1 MISSDRIAQA
11 SALADIQQW
20 QAVLEL
26 VAPLAAEM
34 PSAEGWQLLVR
45 AHDQLQQPAQMRA
58 VLKKGLA
65 AYPQDSVLRCYDAV
79 SRHLRGE
86 TVAAVAALE
95 GLIGENPDYLWPYAQ
110 LARIQEELR
119 DVAGATRWLEKAL
132 ARAPGEV
139 WLLARWV
146 DLLRLHKPWGW
157 RSKANHLLSL
167 ALKQAPNDPELLAL
181 AALLER
187 HPFRRL
193 HLWWSASRQ
202 APEREDIVD
211 HFRVERA
218 RHAYV
223 RAYGVVAL
231 PWLGLT
237 ALTGGLDRL
246 LGFKESWLVSVLM
259 LWLLCF
265 VLVPEWVKRRMPV
278 GSMGRVDQTST
289 MFNGY
294 FVLSALTLLCIMWR
308 SGSEYEGWMWLA
320 IPIVGSGLGL
330 VLIVVGFALLFV
342 FYLGAH
348 SLIHT
353 CWVWCLRWREGW
365 GQGLAPIWLT
375 LRWAAPLLPLPL
387 YAAWAPAEGVWPYD
401 PVLRVFLFWLA
412 LAGSWWRA
420 MRHPM
425 AAVGQWVLCGGL
437 LSLMMMVAID
447 LLRVQWPG
455 MTGIAASL
463 LGCLFMALLYRPL
476 LKTID
481 DEAFGF
487 GRVIG
492 PEVEDDEGRAVA
504 PAIWR
509 MHLLASGVIPWAK
522 ARHGAPITARL
533 ALVLLGLA
541 PIVRLEHAGSYWFCA
556 AFLFWPWLLHYG
568 QLALFQLAMMVSGA
582 IFFWPADGV
591 GDVTRWPKFW
601 ELFAYTMVPVILIA
615 VPCQVWSLRL
625 IHRLSLP
632 LAKAVA
638 WLIRFPKPLPP
649 FAPSLAFG
657 GETLALIETEHGSA
671 AYMSD
676 DGTLTAY
683 RSQYPEAPLILFCA
697 SDEWAFRL
705 IRMGCQ
711 SLQTP
716 HNWPSRFR
724 LYLYWKNRT

>member
-1 MISSDRIAQA
+1 MSTDRIAQA
-11 SALADIQQW
+11 STLADLQQW
-20 QAVLEL
+20 QAVLDL
-26 VAPLAAEM
+26 VAPLGAEM

-65 AYPQDSVLRCYDAV
+65 AYPQDMVLRCYDAA

-119 DVAGATRWLEKAL
+119 DVAGASRWLEKAL
-132 ARAPGEV
+132 AQAPGEV

-146 DLLRLHKPWGW
+146 DLLQRRKPWGW
-157 RSKANHLLSL
+157 RSKANHLLAL

-193 HLWWSASRQ
+193 HLWWSASRR
-202 APEREDIVD
+202 APERGDIVD

-237 ALTGGLDRL
+237 ALTGGLDQMF
-246 LGFKESWLVSVLM
+246 GFTDSWFASELM

-265 VLVPEWVKRRMPV
+265 VLVPEWAKRRMPM

-289 MFNGY
+289 MLNGY
-294 FVLSALTLLCIMWR
+294 FVLSTLTVLCIMWR
-308 SGSEYEGWMWLA
+308 SGSKYEGWMWLTL
-320 IPIVGSGLGL
+320 PIVGSGLSL
-330 VLIVVGFALLFV
+330 VLIAVAFALLFALYFGV
-342 FYLGAH
+342 H
-348 SLIHT
+348 SLISL
-353 CWVWCLRWREGW
+353 CWVWCLSLRDGWRQW
-365 GQGLAPIWLT
+365 LASIWLA

-387 YAAWAPAEGVWPYD
+387 FAAGALAEGVWRYD
-401 PVLRVFLFWLA
+401 PVLRVLLFWLA
-412 LAGSWWRA
+412 LAGSWWQA

-425 AAVGQWVLCGGL
+425 AAVGQWTLCGGL

-447 LLRVQWPG
+447 MLRREWPG

-463 LGCLFMALLYRPL
+463 LACLLMALLYRPL
-476 LKTID
+476 LKAID
-481 DEAFGF
+481 NEAFGF

-492 PEVEDDEGRAVA
+492 PEVEDDEGRAVV

-509 MHLLASGVIPWAK
+509 MHLLAGGVIPWAK
-522 ARHGAPITARL
+522 SRHGAPVTAL
-533 ALVLLGLA
+533 LSLVLLGLA
-541 PIVRLEHAGSYWFCA
+541 PIVRFEQAGIYWLCA
-556 AFLFWPWLLHYG
+556 AFFLWPWLLHYG
-568 QLALFQLAMMVSGA
+568 QPALFQLAMMVSGA
-582 IFFWPADGV
+582 IFFWSADWV
-591 GDVTRWPKFW
+591 GDATRWPKFW
-601 ELFAYTMVPVILIA
+601 ELLAYTMVPVILIA
-615 VPCQVWSLRL
+615 VPCQVWSLRFV
-625 IHRLSLP
+625 HWLSVPFANL
-632 LAKAVA
+632 VA

-649 FAPSLAFG
+649 FARALAFG
-657 GETLALIETEHGSA
+657 DETLALIETEHGSA

-676 DGTLTAY
+676 DGVLTAY
-683 RSQYPEAPLILFCA
+683 RSQYPEAPLILFCT
-697 SDEWAFRL
+697 SDERAFRL
-705 IRMGCQ
+705 VKMGCQ

-724 LYLYWKNRT
+724 LYLHWKNRI